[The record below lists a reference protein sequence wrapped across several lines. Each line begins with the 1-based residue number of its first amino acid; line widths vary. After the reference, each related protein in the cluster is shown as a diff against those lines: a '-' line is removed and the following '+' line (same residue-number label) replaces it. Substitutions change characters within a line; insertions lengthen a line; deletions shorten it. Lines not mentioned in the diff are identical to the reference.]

1 MRLGQDIAVRFP
13 GLYLVHHN
21 IPGMTV
27 DWHDWAHQHLLF
39 IPLQGEITILL
50 RSGSLVGGPGK
61 MLYLPPKTSLNFQ
74 ASEALG
80 ERLVC
85 LIDDTRWRALT
96 SFQSGPAMRPA
107 QQLCKEHLF
116 YLLLNPKTKS
126 AESLVSAFIKVL
138 AESVESTQHASLLE
152 VTHLEARV
160 RDERV
165 RKALTILVRDHRT
178 RVRMAAVA
186 QEAGLSLRNLGRLF
200 LEQVGLSPKQVL
212 TQYRIAAARDLLLA
226 GSTVTE
232 AAFATGYESLGQFIT
247 IFRRLTGQL
256 PSEVVHL
263 GRKQ

>member
-1 MRLGQDIAVRFP
+1 MRTGEDIAVRFP

-21 IPGMTV
+21 IPGMKV

-74 ASEALG
+74 ASETLG

-85 LIDDTRWRALT
+85 LIDDARWQALT
-96 SFQSGPAMRPA
+96 SFQSGPAMGPA
-107 QQLCKEHLF
+107 QQLCKEQLF

-126 AESLVSAFIKVL
+126 AESVVSAFIQVL
-138 AESVESTQHASLLE
+138 AESVESTQQASLLE
-152 VTHLEARV
+152 VTHLEAKV

-165 RKALTILVRDHRT
+165 RKALIILLRDHRK

-186 QEAGLSLRNLGRLF
+186 QEAGLSVRNLSRLF
-200 LEQVGLSPKQVL
+200 LDQVGLSPKQVL
-212 TQYRIAAARDLLLA
+212 TQYRITAARDLLLT
-226 GSTVTE
+226 GKTVAE
-232 AAFATGYESLGQFIT
+232 AAFATGYESLAQFI
-247 IFRRLTGQL
+247 IVFRRLTGQL
-256 PSEVVHL
+256 PSQVVHL